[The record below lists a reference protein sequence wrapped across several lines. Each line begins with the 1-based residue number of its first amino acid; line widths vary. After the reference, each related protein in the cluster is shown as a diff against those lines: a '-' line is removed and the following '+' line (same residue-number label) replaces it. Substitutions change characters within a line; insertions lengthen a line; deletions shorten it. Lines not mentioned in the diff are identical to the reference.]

1 MRKRL
6 KTLLLTTAMVATTA
20 LSAQAFNAG
29 AVGPVSLQNG
39 FPVWWQDD
47 TGLRIGLCL
56 GAGCVPPAPVNV
68 GTPFSRQVG
77 FGAEAFWWASNAINW
92 QPANN
97 TAGALLEQA
106 MEAAWF
112 GEDAINDQQLPF
124 ARIRVRADVAGAS
137 TSCVVTTPYGT
148 VTVPVAGAFI
158 NFTQDTAGTAA
169 AIPPF
174 SEVLAVAGTDTT
186 NITHFL
192 TLGVP
197 IVKGAVFTGTG
208 AITAG
213 TAANPTVS
221 IACNGLDAF
230 GPGISTITTNQFDTA
245 GLAFNDG
252 NNVVPVAHS
261 DVIGTAVATPVTMNL
276 TANDVDLISPT
287 NVHGV
292 NPLAVGLG
300 AAPPFVIAPGNPA
313 LATTPGMATA
323 QGGRV
328 AKNADG
334 TVTYL
339 PAAAFSGIDSFPYVI
354 QDTGGCISGQATTL
368 DPITGNTICLPLAP
382 AAPVASALAIVT
394 VEQTTAQAALRTK
407 VQKWEIS
414 GTSSISAL
422 QATDAAGNPILFTKL
437 IGAQEVPPQISAGSG
452 DVSVTLRPGI
462 DNVRGTADDF
472 IDYTLSY
479 SGLISAQ
486 QSHIHNGFVGANGG
500 PVVFLCS
507 NTVGTVPACPATG
520 GTVTGTLTAANVIP
534 SAIPV
539 GLTADATFAQ
549 LVADIMAGS
558 TYVNVHTTAVAGGEI
573 RGQIGRNV
581 VAAYAGPTTA
591 APVLGITAVPPLLTA
606 QTSAWSLPAKLDGV
620 PSADRTVTIQT
631 SAGSTLTIPLKL
643 R

>member
-1 MRKRL
+1 L
-6 KTLLLTTAMVATTA
+6 VATTA

-47 TGLRIGLCL
+47 AGLRIGLCL
-56 GAGCVPPAPVNV
+56 GAGCIPPAPVNV

-77 FGAEAFWWASNAINW
+77 FGAEAFWWGSNA
-92 QPANN
+92 
-97 TAGALLEQA
+97 LFSDQA
-106 MEAAWF
+106 ILMECSMEAAWF
-112 GEDAINDQQLPF
+112 GEDAVNNQQLPF
-124 ARIRVRADVAGAS
+124 ARMRVRAPVTVDGPVTITSPCGTFTNVPATVAGG
-137 TSCVVTTPYGT
+137 V
-148 VTVPVAGAFI
+148 
-158 NFTQDTAGTAA
+158 NFTEDIPGAPTDV
-169 AIPPF
+169 PPF
-174 SEVLAVAGTDTT
+174 SGVLTAQM
-186 NITHFL
+186 THFL
-192 TLGVP
+192 TLGQP
-197 IVKGAVFTGTG
+197 IVKGAVFAGTG
-208 AITAG
+208 PIVPPAPANTTA
-213 TAANPTVS
+213 S
-221 IACNGLDAF
+221 IVGA
-230 GPGISTITTNQFDTA
+230 GINASTTQFDTA
-245 GLAFNDG
+245 GFAFNDG
-252 NNVVPVAHS
+252 NNVPPVAHS
-261 DVIGTAVATPVTMNL
+261 DVAGTAVATPVTMNL
-276 TANDVDLISPT
+276 TANDVDVITPLT

-313 LATTPGMATA
+313 LASTPGMATA

-328 AKNADG
+328 AKNDDG

-339 PAAAFSGIDSFPYVI
+339 PAAAFSGVDSFPYVI

-394 VEQTTAQAALRTK
+394 VEQATAQAAVRTK

-452 DVSVTLRPGI
+452 DVSVTIRPGL
-462 DNVRGTADDF
+462 DNVRGTADDL

-486 QSHIHNGFVGANGG
+486 QSHIHNGSVGSNGG

-520 GTVTGTLTAANVIP
+520 GTVTGTLTVANLIA

-539 GLTADATFAQ
+539 GLTANATFAQ
-549 LVADIMAGS
+549 LVADIMAGN

-591 APVLGITAVPPLLTA
+591 APVLGITAVPPLA
-606 QTSAWSLPAKLDGV
+606 GQTSAWSLPTKLDGL

-631 SAGSTLTIPLKL
+631 SAGSTVTVPLKI

>member
-39 FPVWWQDD
+39 YPTWWQDD
-47 TGLRIGLCL
+47 AGVRVDLCITAACL
-56 GAGCVPPAPVNV
+56 ATPPNAANPL
-68 GTPFSRQVG
+68 SRQIG
-77 FGAEAFWWASNAINW
+77 FGPEAFWWMSVG
-92 QPANN
+92 NN
-97 TAGALLEQA
+97 GAVNLELA
-106 MEAAWF
+106 MEAAWVT
-112 GEDAINDQQLPF
+112 GDPAPGQQFPF
-124 ARIRVRADVAGAS
+124 ARIRLGGAVSAPGTWTVTGAGLTFPAEAVADGKGGFEFRNQGVDISGAVTDVPPFFRVVAPGASQITNFYGVVGNVGGPTITITGPGLTQTITPTQFALQTGRLFNSGKNIPPVANSDVA
-137 TSCVVTTPYGT
+137 
-148 VTVPVAGAFI
+148 
-158 NFTQDTAGTAA
+158 
-169 AIPPF
+169 
-174 SEVLAVAGTDTT
+174 
-186 NITHFL
+186 
-192 TLGVP
+192 
-197 IVKGAVFTGTG
+197 
-208 AITAG
+208 
-213 TAANPTVS
+213 
-221 IACNGLDAF
+221 
-230 GPGISTITTNQFDTA
+230 
-245 GLAFNDG
+245 
-252 NNVVPVAHS
+252 
-261 DVIGTAVATPVTMNL
+261 GTAVATPVTINL
-276 TANDVDLISPT
+276 TANDVDIISLI
-287 NVHGV
+287 NVHGI

-300 AAPPFVIAPGNPA
+300 AAPPFIFEPGNPA
-313 LATTPGMATA
+313 LATTRGMATA

-328 AKNADG
+328 AKNPDG

-354 QDTGGCISGQATTL
+354 QDTGGCISGQATTP
-368 DPITGNTICLPLAP
+368 DPLNLANTICLPLAP

-394 VEQTTAQAALRTK
+394 VEQTTAQAAVRTK

-422 QATDAAGNPILFTKL
+422 KATDAAGNPILFTKL

-452 DVSVTLRPGI
+452 DVSVTLRPGA
-462 DNVRGTADDF
+462 DNVRGNADDL
-472 IDYTLSY
+472 IDYTLTY

-507 NTVGTVPACPATG
+507 NTAGGTVPLCPATG
-520 GTVTGTLTAANVIP
+520 GTMTGTLAVANVIP
-534 SAIPV
+534 SAVPV
-539 GLTADATFAQ
+539 GGTAGATFAQ

-591 APVLGITAVPPLLTA
+591 APVLGITAVPPLTA

-631 SAGSTLTIPLKL
+631 SAGSTMTVALKIK
-643 R
+643 

>member
-6 KTLLLTTAMVATTA
+6 KTLLLTTALIATTA

-47 TGLRIGLCL
+47 AGVRVDLCINFACL
-56 GAGCVPPAPVNV
+56 ATPPNAADHL
-68 GTPFSRQVG
+68 SRQIG
-77 FGAEAFWWASNAINW
+77 FGPEAFWWMSVGDN
-92 QPANN
+92 
-97 TAGALLEQA
+97 GAVNLELA
-106 MEAAWF
+106 MEAAWVT
-112 GEDAINDQQLPF
+112 GDPAPGQQFPF
-124 ARIRVRADVAGAS
+124 ARIRLGGAVNAPGTWTVAGAGLNFAAEA
-137 TSCVVTTPYGT
+137 TDDGKGGFAFKNQGVDIPGAVTD
-148 VTVPVAGAFI
+148 V
-158 NFTQDTAGTAA
+158 
-169 AIPPF
+169 PPF
-174 SEVLAVAGTDTT
+174 SGVVAPGASQ
-186 NITHFL
+186 ISLFY
-192 TLGVP
+192 GV
-197 IVKGAVFTGTG
+197 GA
-208 AITAG
+208 
-213 TAANPTVS
+213 
-221 IACNGLDAF
+221 
-230 GPGISTITTNQFDTA
+230 
-245 GLAFNDG
+245 
-252 NNVVPVAHS
+252 NVVPANITITGPGLTQTITPAQFVRQTGRLFNSGNNIPPVANS
-261 DVIGTAVATPVTMNL
+261 DVAGTAVATPVTINL
-276 TANDVDLISPT
+276 TANDVDVINPLT

-292 NPLAVGLG
+292 NPMAVGLG
-300 AAPPFVIAPGNPA
+300 AAPPFTFEPGNPA
-313 LATTPGMATA
+313 LATTRGMATA

-339 PAAAFSGIDSFPYVI
+339 PAAAFSGVDSFPYVI

-368 DPITGNTICLPLAP
+368 DLITGNTICLPLAP

-394 VEQTTAQAALRTK
+394 VEQTTAQAALRPK
-407 VQKWEIS
+407 IQKWEIN

-452 DVSVTLRPGI
+452 DVSVTLRPGV
-462 DNVRGTADDF
+462 DNVRGTADDL

-507 NTVGTVPACPATG
+507 NNVGTVPACPATG
-520 GTVTGTLTAANVIP
+520 GTVTGTITVANLIP

-539 GLTADATFAQ
+539 DLTAGATFAQ

-558 TYVNVHTTAVAGGEI
+558 TYVNVHTEAVAGGVI

-591 APVLGITAVPPLLTA
+591 APVLGITAVPPLTG
-606 QTSAWSLPAKLDGV
+606 QTSAWSLPTKLDGI

-631 SAGSTLTIPLKL
+631 SAGSTMTVPLKIK
-643 R
+643 